1 MDWKKYLLIA
11 AATFLILF
19 SGIVT
24 VLLFHTNSV
33 EADKEPSNSVNS
45 QGTATTESGQGNVNI
60 SVTNNI
66 QNIVSGESK
75 ATINNKVTNDL
86 EDKDASIDN
95 KIENKTENEAS
106 VTINNAIENLLK
118 GQVNGTTNNSITNN
132 ILSNNKAELANKILN
147 DLDLTVDVNVTNELN
162 TNGKQENTN
171 NENGNT
177 NGNDNDTGNEES
189 NNNDD
194 SNGNNGN
201 DSDGNKEENGDTS
214 YLWGIDSAS
223 ETTEDFYACVRENF
237 GDPKVVARYLGTNDG
252 VSHGL
257 TADQVELIHSNEAD
271 LLLIYNGFTD
281 ATGYDNGV
289 NEAKKAIALA
299 NDLEAPERVAIFAD
313 IEPNYPVDAAFI
325 EGWYDE
331 VSKSSYEPAI
341 YGIFDSGEALT
352 NAFNEAVENKGE
364 MKENTYLW
372 SASPNIGIT
381 TEEEAPEFK
390 VDAPEA
396 SLAYGWQYGI
406 DDETCNIDTNLFD
419 SKLTDVLWKH

>member
-45 QGTATTESGQGNVNI
+45 QGNATTESGQGNVNI

-75 ATINNKVTNDL
+75 ATIDNKVNNDL

-95 KIENKTENEAS
+95 KIDNKAENEAS

-162 TNGKQENTN
+162 TNGKQESSN
-171 NENGNT
+171 NDNGNT
-177 NGNDNDTGNEES
+177 NGNEDSDNKE
-189 NNNDD
+189 D
-194 SNGNNGN
+194 SNGNNGDN
-201 DSDGNKEENGDTS
+201 NNGNTEDKEETS
-214 YLWGIDSAS
+214 YIWGIDSAS

-257 TADQVELIHSNEAD
+257 TADQVELIHSNED
-271 LLLIYNGFTD
+271 DILLIYNGFTD

-289 NEAKKAIALA
+289 SEAKKAIALA
-299 NDLEAPERVAIFAD
+299 NDLGAPDGVALFAD

-352 NAFNEAVENKGE
+352 NAFNEAAENKGE
-364 MKENTYLW
+364 IKENTYLW

-381 TEEEAPEFK
+381 TEEDAPEYK
-390 VDAPEA
+390 VDAPEG

-406 DDETCNIDTNLFD
+406 NDETCNIDTNLFD

>member
-1 MDWKKYLLIA
+1 MDWKKYLLVA

-19 SGIVT
+19 SGIIT
-24 VLLFHTNSV
+24 VLLFHTKSV
-33 EADKEPSNSVNS
+33 EADKEPSNSVDS

-66 QNIVSGESK
+66 QNIVSGEAE
-75 ATINNKVTNDL
+75 ATIDNKVTNDI
-86 EDKDASIDN
+86 EDTNASIENTIDN
-95 KIENKTENEAS
+95 KTEDDAS
-106 VTINNAIENLLK
+106 VTINNAIKNLLK
-118 GQVNGTTNNSITNN
+118 GQVNGTTTNSITNN

-171 NENGNT
+171 NDNEN
-177 NGNDNDTGNEES
+177 S
-189 NNNDD
+189 
-194 SNGNNGN
+194 N
-201 DSDGNKEENGDTS
+201 DSDDSNKEENSNDNNGDTDNNEETS

-223 ETTEDFYACVRENF
+223 ETTEDFYACVRDNF
-237 GDPKVVARYLGTNDG
+237 GTPKIVARYLGTNDG

-257 TADQVELIHSNEAD
+257 TAEQIDLIHSNEAD
-271 LLLIYNGFTD
+271 ILLIYNGFTD

-289 NEAKKAIALA
+289 SEAKKAIALA
-299 NDLEAPERVAIFAD
+299 NDLSTPDGVAIFAD

-331 VSKSSYEPAI
+331 VSNSSYEPAI

-364 MKENTYLW
+364 IKENTYLW

-381 TEEEAPEFK
+381 TEQDAPEFK
-390 VDAPEA
+390 VDAPEG

-419 SKLTDVLWKH
+419 SKITDVLWKH

>member
-24 VLLFHTNSV
+24 VLLFYTNSV

-45 QGTATTESGQGNVNI
+45 QGNATTESGQGNVNI

-75 ATINNKVTNDL
+75 ATIDNKVTTDL

-95 KIENKTENEAS
+95 KIENKAENEAS

-118 GQVNGTTNNSITNN
+118 GQVNGTTNNTITNN

-147 DLDLTVDVNVTNELN
+147 DLDITADVNVTNELN
-162 TNGKQENTN
+162 TNGKQESPN
-171 NENGNT
+171 NDNGNT
-177 NGNDNDTGNEES
+177 NGNGD
-189 NNNDD
+189 NNNE
-194 SNGNNGN
+194 
-201 DSDGNKEENGDTS
+201 DSDGNNGDNNGNTEDNGETS
-214 YLWGIDSAS
+214 YIWGIDSAS
-223 ETTEDFYACVRENF
+223 ETTEDFYACVRDNF

-271 LLLIYNGFTD
+271 ILLIYNGFTD

-289 NEAKKAIALA
+289 SEAKKQL
-299 NDLEAPERVAIFAD
+299 
-313 IEPNYPVDAAFI
+313 
-325 EGWYDE
+325 
-331 VSKSSYEPAI
+331 
-341 YGIFDSGEALT
+341 
-352 NAFNEAVENKGE
+352 
-364 MKENTYLW
+364 
-372 SASPNIGIT
+372 
-381 TEEEAPEFK
+381 
-390 VDAPEA
+390 
-396 SLAYGWQYGI
+396 
-406 DDETCNIDTNLFD
+406 
-419 SKLTDVLWKH
+419 H